1 MPDMSFSTMRRV
13 ALVGA
18 VLALVTSGCGT
29 VEEAVGQVSAEAAA
43 RAIGGTVG
51 RLLADHGIRLDGK
64 PRCSADMSVVE
75 GSTTLDGTVRCTGRT
90 STGQEIEANF
100 DGSVSTTSCT
110 GSLTITVG
118 DKQVVQTPDLP
129 ACELVS
135 G

>member
-1 MPDMSFSTMRRV
+1 MSFSTMRRLT
-13 ALVGA
+13 LVGA
-18 VLALVTSGCGT
+18 AFALLSSGCGT

-75 GSTTLDGTVRCTGRT
+75 GDAALDGTVRCTGRT
-90 STGQEIEANF
+90 STGQDIEATF

-110 GSLTITVG
+110 GSLIVTVG
-118 DKQVVQTPDLP
+118 GRQIIQTPDLP
-129 ACELVS
+129 ACELAS